1 MRRESYG
8 LSERL
13 NDESA
18 RHALDANGQE
28 VPRLTVKR
36 VVPGA

>member
-8 LSERL
+8 LSERS

-18 RHALDANGQE
+18 RHALDANGRV
-28 VPRLTVKR
+28 VPRPPVKR
-36 VVPGA
+36 VVQGV